1 MPKLDRVVD
10 EDLRRRL
17 ADAHTS
23 LRANQPTEAV
33 HALADTF
40 VWMLRTHPELLA
52 ATEPVRGGRQ
62 VPVVFRWPALGAD
75 LDPASVRAGEPTI
88 VFTRDRFAMSEAITY
103 FEFTVDTAVG
113 HGL

>member
-1 MPKLDRVVD
+1 VPKLDKVVD

-17 ADAHTS
+17 SDANAS

-33 HALADTF
+33 RALADTF
-40 VWMLRTHPELLA
+40 VWMLRTHPELMA

-62 VPVVFRWPALGAD
+62 VPVVLRWPALGAN
-75 LDPASVRAGEPTI
+75 LDPASVRSGEPTI
-88 VFTRDRFAMSEAITY
+88 QFTRDRFAMSEAITY
-103 FEFTVDTAVG
+103 FEFTVDTAVS